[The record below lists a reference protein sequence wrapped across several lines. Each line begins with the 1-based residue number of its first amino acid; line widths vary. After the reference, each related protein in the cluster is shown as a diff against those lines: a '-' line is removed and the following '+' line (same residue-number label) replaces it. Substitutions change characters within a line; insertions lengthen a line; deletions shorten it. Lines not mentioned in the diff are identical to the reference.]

1 MKKIGIVGGVGWQ
14 STTEYYSELCRR
26 SEQWHLAGNPRGV
39 PTTPEISIESSD
51 LAKAPFA
58 SSRCSCQ
65 TLGRTFLGGHM
76 KKVSLPPLT
85 ANLAAAI
92 LGIWK
97 LKSREDVDA
106 TEQIHIDPFLGRD
119 PLGILCFAPSH
130 FAAQFMKR
138 DRFRQENVS
147 QPVQAKN
154 NTVAVNGYDAY
165 FGTYSIDEI
174 AGTLTTHLEGSIS
187 PANVGG
193 TYVRDVRVV
202 DNELI
207 VQLHTTAVDG
217 TALIRTNTFSRI
229 G

>member
-1 MKKIGIVGGVGWQ
+1 
-14 STTEYYSELCRR
+14 
-26 SEQWHLAGNPRGV
+26 
-39 PTTPEISIESSD
+39 
-51 LAKAPFA
+51 
-58 SSRCSCQ
+58 
-65 TLGRTFLGGHM
+65 M

-106 TEQIHIDPFLGRD
+106 TGQTHVDPFLGRD
-119 PLGILCFAPSH
+119 PMGILCFGPSH

-138 DRFRQENVS
+138 DRSREENVP
-147 QPVQAKN
+147 QPIQVKN
-154 NTVAVNGYDAY
+154 NTVAVNGYQAY
-165 FGTYSIDEI
+165 FGTYGIDEI

-187 PANVGG
+187 PADIDS

-207 VQLHTTAVDG
+207 IQLETIAVDG
-217 TALIRTNTFSRI
+217 TAITRTNTFSRI
-229 G
+229 GD

>member
-1 MKKIGIVGGVGWQ
+1 
-14 STTEYYSELCRR
+14 
-26 SEQWHLAGNPRGV
+26 
-39 PTTPEISIESSD
+39 
-51 LAKAPFA
+51 
-58 SSRCSCQ
+58 
-65 TLGRTFLGGHM
+65 M
-76 KKVSLPPLT
+76 KKVSRPPLT

-97 LKSREDVDA
+97 LKSREDVDD
-106 TEQIHIDPFLGRD
+106 TGQIRIDPFLGRD

-138 DRFRQENVS
+138 DRSHQENVE

-165 FGTYSIDEI
+165 FGTYTIDEN
-174 AGTLTTHLEGSIS
+174 AGTLTTYLEGSIS
-187 PANVGG
+187 PANIGNIF
-193 TYVRDVRVV
+193 TRNVRVV

-207 VQLHTTAVDG
+207 IQLPTTAVDG
-217 TALIRTNTFSRI
+217 KAVTRTNTFFRI